1 MENKPLMQKLNEKA
15 DIRRANRKTRKDAR
29 HQSKIMTTTYDS
41 PISELQKR
49 QTDSMGIIHGTSVAM
64 ADGRTSES
72 DWVELTG
79 NKKTDQTAYNKAE
92 EKMYDKIDVTKTN
105 PTAETLS
112 DLVIE
117 GGETVSGDIKKQG
130 AQHYDVKKLY
140 KTGFEKGNEYGMSP
154 YQMRDKASLTV
165 TNPANKEMSGEGA
178 KNTGRELTRK
188 KYNKAGRLKKEKTF
202 EKRGSGFRTVQTTPE
217 GGTHREYEGK
227 DYKEKG
233 TKYVSDKR
241 FDRIRNRFKKKWNSK
256 AGSGASNLR
265 QGGPEGTLNA
275 FEGGSSQT
283 SGIAG
288 NLDAAGRKAKLE
300 SDKKASQSYA
310 KLATEAQNTGT
321 TGTKS
326 RYVKK
331 RNRKAA
337 RKNK

>member
-1 MENKPLMQKLNEKA
+1 MENKPLMQKLNERA
-15 DIRRANRKTRKDAR
+15 DIRRAKRQSRRDAR

-49 QTDSMGIIHGTSVAM
+49 QTEGMDIEHQTTVSEGTGYKGKDA
-64 ADGRTSES
+64 SEA
-72 DWVELTG
+72 VELTG
-79 NKKTDQTAYNKAE
+79 NKKADKTAYEKGHAE
-92 EKMYDKIDVTKTN
+92 VVTSKGKGD
-105 PTAETLS
+105 AS
-112 DLVIE
+112 DQVRIAS
-117 GGETVSGDIKKQG
+117 ETVSGDIKKQG

-140 KTGFEKGNEYGMSP
+140 KTGFEKGNEYGISP

-188 KYNKAGRLKKEKTF
+188 KYDKSGNLKKEKTF

-241 FDRIRNRFKKKWNSK
+241 FDRIQNRFKKKWNSK